1 MVKGK
6 IKAPTPPPQ
15 LDVEVLRGNCYVSRR
30 EGGLR
35 LGVHAGS
42 DLGELVPNE
51 TAGPADGP
59 DAWEEKKVGTEAE

>member
-1 MVKGK
+1 M
-6 IKAPTPPPQ
+6 
-15 LDVEVLRGNCYVSRR
+15 SRR

-35 LGVHAGS
+35 LGPHAGS

-59 DAWEEKKVGTEAE
+59 DAWEEKKVGTEAEEYHLLRWERWVWGRRLGGQQQK